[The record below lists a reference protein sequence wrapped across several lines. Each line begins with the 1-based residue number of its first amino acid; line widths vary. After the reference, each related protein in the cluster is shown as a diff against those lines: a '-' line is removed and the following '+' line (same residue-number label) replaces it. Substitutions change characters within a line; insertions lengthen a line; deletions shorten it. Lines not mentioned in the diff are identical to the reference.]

1 MSVTRERL
9 LDGFYERMAVDA
21 GVAAVRP
28 KAERQTMRR
37 AFLRDLDPGDDLWVF
52 AYGSLT
58 WNPTFHFAER
68 RRGRIH
74 GYHRSFCLWSHVGR
88 GTHDNPGLMLGLD
101 RGGACA
107 GALYR
112 IAAAEVEH
120 ESELLWAREMMM
132 PVYQARWLTAR
143 SEAGPVR
150 AVGFVVDRSCEQYAA
165 RLPTEKLVAA
175 MATASGGLGSSFDYL
190 RALTDELDAMG
201 IHDRAL
207 GDLRARVEA
216 RLASRPPTG

>member
-9 LDGFYERMAVDA
+9 LDGTYERMAVEA
-21 GVAAVRP
+21 GIARVRP
-28 KAERQTMRR
+28 KAERTAMRR
-37 AFLRDLDPGDDLWVF
+37 AFLRDLDSGDDLWVF

-88 GTHDNPGLMLGLD
+88 GSRDNPGLMLGLD

-107 GALYR
+107 GALFR
-112 IAAAEVEH
+112 IAAGDVEH
-120 ESELLWAREMMM
+120 ESALLWAREMMM
-132 PVYQARWLTAR
+132 PVYRARWLAAR
-143 SEAGPVR
+143 TEAGPVR
-150 AVGFVVDRSCEQYAA
+150 AVGFVVDRSCEQYAG
-165 RLPTEKLVAA
+165 RLPTERLVAA
-175 MATASGGLGSSFDYL
+175 MATASGALGSSFDYL
-190 RALTDELDAMG
+190 RALTDELDTMG
-201 IHDRAL
+201 IRDRAL

-216 RLASRPPTG
+216 KLAD

>member
-9 LDGFYERMAVDA
+9 LDGTYERMATDA
-21 GVAAVRP
+21 GIVALRT
-28 KAERQTMRR
+28 KAERTAMRR
-37 AFLRDLDPGDDLWVF
+37 AFLYDLTPGDDLWVF

-88 GTHDNPGLMLGLD
+88 GSHDNPGLMLGLD

-112 IAAAEVEH
+112 IAADDVEH
-120 ESELLWAREMMM
+120 ESALLWAREMMM
-132 PVYQARWLTAR
+132 PVYRARWLAAR
-143 SEAGPVR
+143 TEAGPVR
-150 AVGFVVDRSCEQYAA
+150 AIGFVVDRSCGLYAG
-165 RLPTEKLVAA
+165 RLPTDRLVAA
-175 MATASGGLGSSFDYL
+175 MATASGALGSSFDYL
-190 RALTDELDAMG
+190 RALTDELDTMG
-201 IHDRAL
+201 IRDRAPN
-207 GDLRARVEA
+207 DLRARVEA
-216 RLASRPPTG
+216 KLAD